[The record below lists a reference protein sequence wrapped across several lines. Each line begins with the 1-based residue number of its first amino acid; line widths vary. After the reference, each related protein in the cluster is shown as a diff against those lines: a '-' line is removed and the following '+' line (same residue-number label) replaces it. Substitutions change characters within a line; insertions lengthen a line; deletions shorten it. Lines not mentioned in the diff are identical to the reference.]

1 MTFMSTML
9 FPLYTCIFFIA
20 LILTALCEKRW
31 IPVLGRKARQPI
43 YEGGPSWHMKK
54 NGTPTMGGLAFPVA
68 TCCVWLITSVYM
80 FRSADRTGIVSF
92 SLSVGFALLNALLGI
107 IDDATKLRHKANAG
121 LTPAEKLI
129 FQTLFAVLFLLG
141 RYALLGDTT
150 ELIFSIGKIDL
161 GFLYYPSA
169 TILLV
174 GFVNFA
180 NLTDGIDGLA
190 GSVAFGIAVSLF
202 YMASYV
208 NVEVCAIAALL
219 MGISIGFLLFN
230 LHPAKIFMGD
240 TGSLFLGALAV
251 AACFSMK
258 NPVLIIGVGAVYLL
272 EGLSV
277 VLQVVYFKL
286 TKKRLFLMAP
296 FHHHLEKLGWSENRI
311 CIVAILTTLVF
322 SVPAYLLYAAR

>member
-1 MTFMSTML
+1 MPIML
-9 FPLYTCIFFIA
+9 FPLYTCIFFVA
-20 LILTALCEKRW
+20 LLLTALCEKRW
-31 IPVLGRKARQPI
+31 IPLLGKKARQPI

-54 NGTPTMGGLAFPVA
+54 TGTPTMGGLAFPVA
-68 TCCVWLITSVYM
+68 TCGIWLITSIYM

-107 IDDATKLRHKANAG
+107 IDDTTKLRHKANAG

-129 FQTLFAVLFLLG
+129 FQTLFAILFLLG
-141 RYALLGDTT
+141 RYALLGDSTVMT
-150 ELIFSIGKIDL
+150 FSVGRLDL

-169 TILLV
+169 VILLV

-190 GSVAFGIAVSLF
+190 ASVAFGIAVSLF
-202 YMASYV
+202 YIASYV
-208 NVEVCAIAALL
+208 NVEVCAMAALL

-251 AACFSMK
+251 GACFSLK
-258 NPVLIIGVGAVYLL
+258 NPALIIGVGAVYLL
-272 EGLSV
+272 EGISV
-277 VLQVVYFKL
+277 VLQVAFFKI
-286 TKKRLFLMAP
+286 TKRRLFLMAP
-296 FHHHLEKLGWSENRI
+296 LHHHLEKLGWSENRI
-311 CIVAILTTLVF
+311 CIVAILTTLVC
-322 SVPAYLLYAAR
+322 SVPAYLLYVPQP